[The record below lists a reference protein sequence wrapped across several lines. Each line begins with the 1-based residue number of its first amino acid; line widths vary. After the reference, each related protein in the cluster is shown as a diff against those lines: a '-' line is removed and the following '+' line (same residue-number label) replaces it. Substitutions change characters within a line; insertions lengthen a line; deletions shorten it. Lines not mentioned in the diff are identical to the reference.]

1 MVSAFYNEKS
11 DNARISTVYNLLKEK
26 GAEIELITA
35 DYNHRTKEKHNQ
47 KKKYSDI
54 TFLLVPEYKLNISFQ
69 RLYSH
74 FIFAIRLY
82 IYLKKLT
89 YLPCKIYCHVPTV
102 SSGVVCYLYCRKK
115 KLPFVVDVIDLWPE
129 SFLVLSRYKKL
140 FQWLT
145 YPWKKL
151 AEKVYSSAD
160 YLFTGSVRYA
170 QYIQKFNKK
179 TKAIPVYL
187 GTDVQR
193 FKSLV
198 ASSSMEIKKPE
209 NQKWI
214 CFGGMLGNSYN
225 FNIILESFKK
235 LTDQGQYDIK
245 LIFIGDGQEN
255 ASITSFKNKY
265 GLNIDITG
273 FLNYADYLKYLSYAD
288 IAINSFKENTRV
300 AFSYKFNDYVT
311 AGIPVLNNVKGEMAA
326 LITRYNIGR
335 NFDHSVS
342 SLYDKLDELLG
353 NPRLLPEMRKNATFV
368 ATTVLDKKIVYR
380 EMLEKL
386 MH

>member
-1 MVSAFYNEKS
+1 MKVVYWPMDRKKIILVSAFYNEKS

-102 SSGVVCYLYCRKK
+102 SSGVVCNLYCRKK

-129 SFLVLSRYKKL
+129 SFLVLSRHKKL

-151 AEKVYSSAD
+151 AEKVYS
-160 YLFTGSVRYA
+160 
-170 QYIQKFNKK
+170 
-179 TKAIPVYL
+179 
-187 GTDVQR
+187 
-193 FKSLV
+193 
-198 ASSSMEIKKPE
+198 
-209 NQKWI
+209 
-214 CFGGMLGNSYN
+214 
-225 FNIILESFKK
+225 
-235 LTDQGQYDIK
+235 
-245 LIFIGDGQEN
+245 
-255 ASITSFKNKY
+255 
-265 GLNIDITG
+265 
-273 FLNYADYLKYLSYAD
+273 
-288 IAINSFKENTRV
+288 
-300 AFSYKFNDYVT
+300 
-311 AGIPVLNNVKGEMAA
+311 
-326 LITRYNIGR
+326 
-335 NFDHSVS
+335 
-342 SLYDKLDELLG
+342 
-353 NPRLLPEMRKNATFV
+353 
-368 ATTVLDKKIVYR
+368 
-380 EMLEKL
+380 
-386 MH
+386 